1 MGYRRSFGFK
11 EYGKER
17 EMEINRNDDLGCEAF
32 QFGEQHL
39 QDFWSPSSSFCLN
52 TYMCFL

>member
-1 MGYRRSFGFK
+1 MGYRRSLGFK

-17 EMEINRNDDLGCEAF
+17 EMEINRNDDLGWEAF

-52 TYMCFL
+52 TYTCFL